1 MDGGGRGE
9 AGQQAEQGDEPAEEE
24 AKKKKKEKIRA
35 KRGIGR
41 TNAAN
46 FSAAGGVPS
55 EGLDGVVGE
64 EVELRRAS
72 HGGCTAAV
80 CLPCLLAM
88 GFSVAA
94 VICRLGFSF
103 SFVEA
108 YVSSNTLPL
117 SLNI

>member
-1 MDGGGRGE
+1 
-9 AGQQAEQGDEPAEEE
+9 
-24 AKKKKKEKIRA
+24 
-35 KRGIGR
+35 
-41 TNAAN
+41 
-46 FSAAGGVPS
+46 
-55 EGLDGVVGE
+55 
-64 EVELRRAS
+64 
-72 HGGCTAAV
+72 
-80 CLPCLLAM
+80 M